1 MTMAASTTLPTLSQ
15 IHGWDVS
22 HLEAAADAWAVR
34 AAAWEGCYSAV
45 FQQTFH
51 PGGTSWQ
58 GAAADAAAQRVGADR
73 RVVIGAADLLTTAAA
88 AARAGA
94 VDIRTAKQVALHK
107 IGMARS
113 AGFDVEEDLSI
124 VEVTTPSPATR
135 HQREAL
141 AVTHARRVWNS
152 ADTLA
157 ATDRE
162 AARKITQAVEG
173 LGDLTFPTDP
183 DQRWPGAMMADYAG
197 VAGPLPAAPH
207 LIYCYPSARPDFW
220 WCEGYDIGGGP
231 YGFDSPIDVSGVG

>member
-1 MTMAASTTLPTLSQ
+1 
-15 IHGWDVS
+15 
-22 HLEAAADAWAVR
+22 
-34 AAAWEGCYSAV
+34 
-45 FQQTFH
+45 
-51 PGGTSWQ
+51 
-58 GAAADAAAQRVGADR
+58 
-73 RVVIGAADLLTTAAA
+73 VVIGAADLLTTAAA

-94 VDIRTAKQVALHK
+94 VDNRIAKQVALHK

-173 LGDLTFPTDP
+173 LGDLRFPTDP

-197 VAGPLPAAPH
+197 VVGPLPGAPH
-207 LIYCYPSARPDFW
+207 LISVTRVLVPISGGVKAMTSVAVPMDSIPPSTCRAW
-220 WCEGYDIGGGP
+220 AE
-231 YGFDSPIDVSGVG
+231 